1 MKYTINTN
9 TIDVEYIAN
18 GKRKQLKL
26 KNDDEIDMDFFNQLM
41 KANSN
46 KRDAMCELFRRKILQ
61 EDAEDT
67 VHIQP
72 LKLDKELKPS
82 KYAEQEEL
90 KRRKTELEQDKKNI
104 GNEAKVLV
112 KDDAKNKD
120 VNALT
125 EADLNNPEDANKLK
139 EIQSRYAQIDKVYR
153 MVVNQVDNL
162 DINNATSVRIN
173 EIKELNVE
181 TFKKLEQYI
190 NKFDLTEASRNDL
203 LNELSKILGFKQIDN
218 DTLIGVKYLI
228 SSIPQMNAN
237 AAIKLR
243 NYINENGITPEDSIR
258 ADVLKEALGADDF
271 KSIEEPLKNAL
282 LLSLN
287 DADAF
292 SANFETYI
300 NPEYHI
306 KPLIKDNWSDFVDS
320 IIELFPDPPEDEK
333 YNSYDTIGFEIM
345 ELTRENLN
353 TILKDLNY
361 VPKEGSTI
369 SESIMYN
376 TKPYTLLVKSSK
388 NDFKDNA
395 LAKIL
400 FKINNEDYITTET
413 INIKKSKAG
422 DAYSLTVKVINND
435 ILYDEDE
442 MEELVNSFAKL
453 LSLQKTDNI
462 GPILGDVQFYFNYYQ
477 KSAISASPQIM
488 SDVFKMGDVL
498 KFQKMKQ
505 DIDKMNKK
513 LKLVKPKHKNE
524 PKPEMKEIK
533 EMKEEKHDDTDEE
546 ENDEPQMKDD
556 KKRDDSSSEGLNG
569 GRIMIDLNKST
580 TDEKLNEIIR
590 LLSQMNYN
598 VFTTTPMYK
607 NNRYTQ
613 SSKQNQN
620 QNQKNTAKGIDL
632 YDVLD
637 L

>member
-1 MKYTINTN
+1 MKYTINSN
-9 TIDVEYIAN
+9 SIDVEYIAN
-18 GKRKQLKL
+18 GKRKQIKL
-26 KNDDEIDMDFFNQLM
+26 QNNDEIDMDFFNQLIAA
-41 KANSN
+41 KPN
-46 KRDAMCELFRRKILQ
+46 KRDAMCELFRRKIL
-61 EDAEDT
+61 EESDEDT

-82 KYAEQEEL
+82 KYAEQQEL
-90 KRRKTELEQDKKNI
+90 KRRKTELEQDIKNTAD
-104 GNEAKVLV
+104 EAKNLV
-112 KDDAKNKD
+112 KEDAKNKD
-120 VNALT
+120 VAELT
-125 EADLNNPEDANKLK
+125 KDDLNNPADEDKLK
-139 EIQSRYAQIDKVYR
+139 EIKIRYAEMGKVYKI
-153 MVVNQVDNL
+153 VVNQVDSL

-181 TFKKLEQYI
+181 TFKKIEQYI
-190 NKFDLTEASRNDL
+190 NKFDLTETSRNEL
-203 LNELSKILGFKQIDN
+203 LTELSKILGFRQIKD

-228 SSIPQMNAN
+228 SSIPQMNAQT
-237 AAIKLR
+237 AIKLR
-243 NYINENGITPEDSIR
+243 NYINENGLTPEDSIR
-258 ADVLKEALGADDF
+258 ADVLKEALGDDEF

-287 DADAF
+287 DANAF

-300 NPEYHI
+300 NPKYHI
-306 KPLIKDNWSDFVDS
+306 KPLLKENWSEFVDS
-320 IIELFPDPPEDEK
+320 IIELFANPPEEEK
-333 YNSYDTIGFEIM
+333 YNSYETIGFEIM

-376 TKPYTLLVKSSK
+376 TKEYTLLVKSSK

-395 LAKIL
+395 LANIL
-400 FKINNEDYITTET
+400 FKLDNADYVTTET

-442 MEELVNSFAKL
+442 MEELFDKFGRL
-453 LSLQKTDNI
+453 LSLQKTDKI
-462 GPILGDVQFYFNYYQ
+462 GPNLGDVQFYFNYYY

-488 SDVFKMGDVL
+488 SDVFKNGDVL
-498 KFQKMKQ
+498 QFHKIKR
-505 DIDKMNKK
+505 DIDKMNKQ
-513 LKLVKPKHKNE
+513 LKLAKPK
-524 PKPEMKEIK
+524 PKDKPKEIK
-533 EMKEEKHDDTDEE
+533 EMKEEKHDATDEE
-546 ENDEPQMKDD
+546 ENNEPQMKDD
-556 KKRDDSSSEGLNG
+556 KKHDDSSSEGLNG

-607 NNRYTQ
+607 NNRY
-613 SSKQNQN
+613 KQNQN

>member
-61 EDAEDT
+61 EDDEDT

-120 VNALT
+120 INTLT
-125 EADLNNPEDANKLK
+125 EADLINRGDADKLK

-153 MVVNQVDNL
+153 IVVNQVDNL

-228 SSIPQMNAN
+228 SSIPQMNAQT
-237 AAIKLR
+237 AIKLR
-243 NYINENGITPEDSIR
+243 NYINENGLTPEDSIR

-287 DADAF
+287 DANAF

-300 NPEYHI
+300 NPKYHI
-306 KPLIKDNWSDFVDS
+306 KPLIKDNWSDLIDS
-320 IIELFPDPPEDEK
+320 IIELFSEPPAEEK
-333 YNSYDTIGFEIM
+333 YNSYEGISSEIM

-395 LAKIL
+395 LADIL
-400 FKINNEDYITTET
+400 FKLETEDYVTTET

-422 DAYSLTVKVINND
+422 DPYSLTVKVINND
-435 ILYDEDE
+435 ILYEEDE
-442 MEELVNSFAKL
+442 MEELVNKFARL
-453 LSLQKTDNI
+453 LSLQKTDKI
-462 GPILGDVQFYFNYYQ
+462 GPNFGDVQFYFNYHQ

-513 LKLVKPKHKNE
+513 LKLAKSDRITPKPKNE
-524 PKPEMKEIK
+524 PKPEMKEVK
-533 EMKEEKHDDTDEE
+533 EMKEEKHDDNTDDEK
-546 ENDEPQMKDD
+546 NDEPQMKDH
-556 KKRDDSSSEGLNG
+556 SSSEGLNG

-590 LLSQMNYN
+590 LISQMNYN

-607 NNRYTQ
+607 NNRYRNQPT
-613 SSKQNQN
+613 QN